1 MLCFRIRDQ
10 VTPYGICKIVPPPE
24 WQPPCQVDLDSPM
37 RFPTKKQQ
45 IDTLTQGQGFDD
57 GKMYNIREYK
67 AMAEAF
73 YQSWCAQHHP
83 AAADETATG
92 TGKRVTQEA
101 LAKDYWD
108 IVETNSR
115 AVAVEYGNDLDT
127 VKFTSGFPK
136 NGHFAIP
143 MIPKVKE
150 EEIKST
156 SPQVKKE
163 NKATESV
170 FDEKFYASTGW
181 NLNNIATSKGSL
193 LQYLRTP
200 INGINVPWLYVG
212 MLFASFCWHNEDN
225 YFYSISYNHFGAT
238 KQWYGVPGDSAAQ
251 FEKVSLPMGI
261 VHVLLLYSSTDIG
274 ACAVLAYV

>member
-83 AAADETATG
+83 AAAEETATG

-127 VKFTSGFPK
+127 VKFTSGFPR

-150 EEIKST
+150 
-156 SPQVKKE
+156 
-163 NKATESV
+163 ATESV

-261 VHVLLLYSSTDIG
+261 VHVLLQYISTDIG
-274 ACAVLAYV
+274 ADAVLVYV